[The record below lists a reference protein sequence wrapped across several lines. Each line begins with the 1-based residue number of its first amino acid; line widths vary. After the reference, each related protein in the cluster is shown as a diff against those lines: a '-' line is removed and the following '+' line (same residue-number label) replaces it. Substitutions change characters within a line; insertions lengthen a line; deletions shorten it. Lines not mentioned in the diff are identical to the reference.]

1 MQHRRKVV
9 IVLGMHR
16 SGTSAITRGLLAL
29 NVDLGENLTPAVA
42 GNNDKGFWEDRDVV
56 AINDLLLEQ
65 LGASWDS
72 LALLD
77 DRLLDPALAPELQE
91 RAAHYLEEHFKRSP
105 LLGLKDPRI
114 SRLLP
119 FWQRV
124 LQRAEAEV
132 AYVVCVRHPLSVVQ
146 SLAARDGFSPDKSLA
161 LWQQHS
167 LDSLRH
173 TTGATR
179 AVLGF
184 ENLMGDP
191 EGQLMRLARQLDL
204 QPASRERLDEYVN
217 DFLDEGLRHGRHSL
231 GDPELAQQAPA
242 ELIELYRLLVEA
254 AADQRSPDDP
264 DTRQQIAALHDRLL
278 AQREALAL
286 LHRHDQHA
294 IERQQ
299 QLHDLLNDSGA
310 QLADTRTQLAEQVE
324 SLRYLVGELGTT
336 QQRVKRLEADL
347 EAAQWALKDAQ
358 GTIQEI
364 QSSTSW
370 MLTKPVRFTSRLFSG
385 KHREALVSL
394 RNYGVQLGRSA
405 YWRLPPSY
413 RDPMLRLV
421 YRHMGFAF
429 RGVPHYEQWRN
440 LGRQPQ
446 GDGQGAPELVSL
458 DGVPPCASPEG
469 RIAIHLHLFYSDLAG
484 EFAGHLRHMPYT
496 YDLFV
501 SVCDAEA
508 GTVAQREFAQLPR
521 CGTLH
526 VEQVE
531 NRGRDIAP
539 FFCTFGTALREYTYL
554 LHLHSKKSLY
564 NNGATQGWREYLC
577 GALLGKPEQIRS
589 IFTLLDSEG
598 CGIVYPQNYDG
609 LPYMANT
616 WLANAARGRTWA
628 QRLGLAGQIPHGYFH
643 YPAGSMFW
651 ARSEALKPLFDANLK
666 LDDFE
671 PEAGQRD
678 GTLAHCLERLLTLSS
693 QSQQL
698 PIAILSDAQAH
709 AWSPW
714 GFHHYLSRNHE
725 HLRQSIAAT
734 TIKAVA
740 FDIFDTLLVRP
751 MVNAE
756 TTKRLVAQQAG
767 ATLGS
772 IYLDYRATAEGRA
785 RERTGRDVGLD
796 DIYAELQRLTGLGT
810 DEVRQLRELEE
821 RIELASVSAR
831 PEGVALLD
839 HARALGK
846 PIYLISD
853 MFLPRACIEQMLHD
867 NGIHRWTDFYLSN
880 EVGVRKDQGDL
891 YEHVLRDRQLQPQ
904 DLLMIGDNERSDFQ
918 IPDNLGI
925 RTLHLL
931 RATELARGLPKFR
944 PLVEQVE
951 RHEEIDHELAL
962 GLLLRRNFAPIT
974 YANVNVRA
982 LTQDSA
988 ALLGYNVLGPLLASF
1003 VDWLRHAA
1011 QRDGI
1016 TQLHFLSREG
1026 KLLKAAYDL
1035 WCDGLDDAPTSHY
1048 LVLSRRAVTM
1058 ARLASSE
1065 DIQRLARPTYFGN
1078 TLENFLESRFGYR
1091 LTPQRR
1097 QQLIDAGHWREEQ
1110 LVEVIDGDIRALRPV
1125 LDALQA
1131 ELLAQAADERPAMM
1145 TYLQQAD
1152 LPEASADSIAVVDV
1166 GYSGTIQAQLT
1177 GLLERPIHGYYLIT
1191 DKDIGQVLEPLGA
1204 RSQGCFVDQGTRL
1217 QPGAELYRMSFQL
1230 EKLLSA
1236 DETQL
1241 VRYELSESGQAI
1253 GRFLPQTA
1261 AEVAACPTRQ
1271 AIQQGALEYIADAR
1285 TLRARLHPNLRPP
1298 RELAQKLWAL
1308 FIQQPSALEDEL
1320 LQRLTLDDHYCG
1332 RGYVS

>member
-29 NVDLGENLTPAVA
+29 NVDLGENLTPAVE
-42 GNNDKGFWEDRDVV
+42 GNNDKGFWEDREVV

-65 LGASWDS
+65 IGASWDS

-77 DRLLDPALAPELQE
+77 ERLLDPALAPELQE
-91 RAAHYLEEHFKRSP
+91 RATAYLEAHFLHSP

-124 LQRAEAEV
+124 LQRMEADA
-132 AYVVCVRHPLSVVQ
+132 AYVICVRHPLSVAQ
-146 SLAARDGFSPDKSLA
+146 SLSTRDDFCPAKSLE
-161 LWQQHS
+161 LWLQHS
-167 LDSLRH
+167 LDSVLY
-173 TTGATR
+173 TAGATR
-179 AVLGF
+179 TVLSF

-204 QPASRERLDEYVN
+204 QPASRERLDEYLH
-217 DFLDEGLRHGRHSL
+217 DFLDEGLQHGRHSPD
-231 GDPELAQQAPA
+231 DPELAEQAPA
-242 ELIELYRLLVEA
+242 DLIALYRLLLEA
-254 AADQRSPDDP
+254 AADQRCLDDT
-264 DTRQQIAALHDRLL
+264 DTRKRLDALRASLL
-278 AQREALAL
+278 AQRETLELMHRNDRHAVERHERLA
-286 LHRHDQHA
+286 
-294 IERQQ
+294 
-299 QLHDLLNDSGA
+299 A
-310 QLADTRTQLAEQVE
+310 QLVEQVE
-324 SLRYLVGELGTT
+324 SLRYFVAELSAS
-336 QQRVKRLEADL
+336 QQHVKRLEAEL
-347 EAAQWALKDAQ
+347 EASQLALGNARDA
-358 GTIQEI
+358 IQEI
-364 QSSTSW
+364 HSSASW

-385 KHREALVSL
+385 KHREALISL
-394 RNYGVQLGRSA
+394 RNYGVQLGRNA

-413 RDPMLRLV
+413 RAPMLKLI

-440 LGRQPQ
+440 LGRQPL
-446 GDGQGAPELVSL
+446 GAGQSAPELVVL
-458 DGVPPCASPEG
+458 GNVPPCASPEG

-484 EFAGHLRHMPYT
+484 EFADHLRNMPYA

-501 SVCDAEA
+501 SVCDADA
-508 GTVAQREFAQLPR
+508 AAVAQRTFAQLPQ
-521 CGTLH
+521 CGA
-526 VEQVE
+526 VRIEQVE

-539 FFCTFGTALREYTYL
+539 FFCTFGSALREYTYL

-564 NNGATQGWREYLC
+564 NNGATLGWREYLC
-577 GALLGKPEQIRS
+577 GALLGQPEHIRS

-628 QRLGLAGQIPHGYFH
+628 QRLGLGGQIPGGYFH

-651 ARSEALKPLFDANLK
+651 ARSDALKPLFDANLQ
-666 LDDFE
+666 LEDFE

-693 QSQQL
+693 QAQEL
-698 PIAILSDAQAH
+698 PIAILRDPQAH

-714 GFHHYLSRNHE
+714 GFHHYLSRSHE
-725 HLRQSIAAT
+725 HLRQSIAAAD
-734 TIKAVA
+734 IKAVA

-772 IYLDYRATAEGRA
+772 VYLDYRATAEGRA
-785 RERTGRDVGLD
+785 RERTGSDVGLD
-796 DIYAELQRLTGLGT
+796 QIYAELQRLTGLSV
-810 DEVRQLRELEE
+810 DETRQLRELEE
-821 RIELASVSAR
+821 RIELASVTAR
-831 PEGVALLD
+831 PEGVALLQQ
-839 HARALGK
+839 ALVLGK
-846 PIYLISD
+846 PVLLISD
-853 MFLPRACIEQMLHD
+853 MFLPRACIEQMLRD
-867 NGIHRWTDFYLSN
+867 NGIPRWTALYLSN

-891 YEHVLRDRQLQPQ
+891 YTHVLRDQQLEPQ
-904 DLLMIGDNERSDFQ
+904 ALLMIGDNERSDFQ

-944 PLVEQVE
+944 PLVEEVE
-951 RHEEIDHELAL
+951 RHKELDHELAL

-974 YANVNVRA
+974 YAGVNVRA

-1016 TQLHFLSREG
+1016 GELHFLSREG
-1026 KLLKAAYDL
+1026 KILKAAYDL
-1035 WCDGLDDAPTSHY
+1035 WCDGANDAPPSRY
-1048 LVLSRRAVTM
+1048 LVLSRRAATM
-1058 ARLASSE
+1058 ARLSGFD

-1078 TLENFLESRFGYR
+1078 TLENFLESRFGYI
-1091 LTPQRR
+1091 LTAARR
-1097 QQLIDAGHWREEQ
+1097 QQLIDAGQWRTDQ
-1110 LVEVIDGDIRALRPV
+1110 QVEVIDGDIRALRPV

-1131 ELLAQAADERPAMM
+1131 ELLEQANDERPAMLA
-1145 TYLQQAD
+1145 YLRQTG
-1152 LPEASADSIAVVDV
+1152 LPEMAADSVAVVDV
-1166 GYSGTIQAQLT
+1166 GYSGTIQAQLS

-1191 DKDIGQVLEPLGA
+1191 DKEIGQALDPIGA
-1204 RSQGCFVDQGTRL
+1204 RAQGCFVDRGTRL
-1217 QPGAELYRMSFQL
+1217 QPGAELYRQSFQL

-1241 VRYELSESGQAI
+1241 ARYELDAAGQAI
-1253 GRFLPQTA
+1253 GRFLSQTE
-1261 AEVAACPTRQ
+1261 AEVSACAMRRT
-1271 AIQQGALEYIADAR
+1271 IQQAALEYVVDAR
-1285 TLRARLHPNLRPP
+1285 TLRERLHPGLRPP
-1298 RELAQKLWAL
+1298 RELAQRIWAL
-1308 FIQQPSALEDEL
+1308 FVEQPSLAEDEI
-1320 LQRLTLDDHYCG
+1320 LQCLTLDDHYCG